1 MANTSAAKKEMRSA
15 GRRAFRN
22 RSVRSAVKTRIVKAR
37 RALTE
42 GAEGAVEAALLAISS
57 LDRAAE
63 KGIVHPKNAARR
75 KSRLARRMN
84 AQGAT
89 PAAPAKG
96 QKAKATRGAGKTTA
110 KPPAKAAGA
119 KATAAKPAAKSAPK
133 SAPARKSPAKK
144 A

>member
-1 MANTSAAKKEMRSA
+1 MANTSSAKKEMRSA

-42 GAEGAVEAALLAISS
+42 GAEGAVETAMAAISS

-63 KGIVHPKNAARR
+63 KGIVHPNNAARR

-84 AQGAT
+84 AQGA
-89 PAAPAKG
+89 APATPVKG
-96 QKAKATRGAGKTTA
+96 QKAKATRPA
-110 KPPAKAAGA
+110 AKA
-119 KATAAKPAAKSAPK
+119 AAKPAAKAAPAK
-133 SAPARKSPAKK
+133 SGAKPAAKAGAKTAPARKAPAKK